1 MEKAIAAIA
10 TPFGE
15 GGIGIIR
22 ISGLESREIIEKL
35 FKPKGNQVL
44 ENRRLTYGEIINPI
58 TSERVDEV
66 MTVFME
72 APATYTREDV
82 VEINCHGGIVS
93 LKKVLDL
100 VLENGAELADRGE
113 FTKRAFLNGR
123 IDLSQAEAVIDL
135 IKAKTEKT
143 YEVAISQLEGS
154 LSKEII
160 SIREG
165 LVNVLVNIT
174 VNIDYPDED
183 IEEIVYAD
191 LERDIL
197 AEKER
202 VSNLL
207 KSFSTGKIIRE
218 GLKVAIVGQPNVGKS
233 SLMNVILKENRAIV
247 TDIPGTTRDTI
258 LEQVSIGE
266 IPVQLIDTAGIRET
280 NDQIEK
286 IGIEKTKEVFNS
298 ADLVLFVIDGSTKLC
313 QNDLDIL
320 NMLKGRKSIVLLN
333 KADLS
338 LVVSEKDIIDVNCD
352 SKVIETSLIENNG
365 VEALENELKRIVYG
379 GEVYQKNSL
388 LVTNA
393 RHEKLLKD
401 ADQDLSDGAN
411 LVRLNEPLE
420 FLEIDVKR
428 AYETL
433 GEIIGETVS
442 EDIINEVFERFCLGK

>member
-10 TPFGE
+10 TPVGE
-15 GGIGIIR
+15 GGIGIVR
-22 ISGLESREIIEKL
+22 VSGLESKEIIKKI

-44 ENRRLTYGEIINPI
+44 ENRRLTYGEIIDPK
-58 TSERVDEV
+58 TSEIVDEV
-66 MTVFME
+66 MTVLME

-82 VEINCHGGIVS
+82 VEINCHGGVVS

-100 VLENGAELADRGE
+100 VLEHGADLADRGE

-165 LVNVLVNIT
+165 LVNSLVNIT

-183 IEEIVYAD
+183 IEEIVYSD
-191 LERDIL
+191 LEKDIIL
-197 AEKER
+197 EKER
-202 VSNLL
+202 VSKLL
-207 KSFSTGKIIRE
+207 DSFSTGRIIRE

-233 SLMNVILKENRAIV
+233 SLMNAILKENRAIV

-280 NDQIEK
+280 DDQIEK
-286 IGIEKTKEVFNS
+286 IGIEKTKEAFNS
-298 ADLVLFVIDGSTKLC
+298 ADLIILVIDGSTLLC
-313 QNDLDIL
+313 ENDLE
-320 NMLKGRKSIVLLN
+320 MLSMLEGRNSIVLLN
-333 KADLS
+333 KADLK
-338 LVVSEKDIIDVNCD
+338 LVVSKEDIINISKD
-352 SKVIETSLIENNG
+352 SKVIETSLLDNEGIEI
-365 VEALENELKRIVYG
+365 LENKLKEIVYG
-379 GEVYQKNSL
+379 GEVYQKDSL

-393 RHEKLLKD
+393 RHERLLKE
-401 ADQDLSDGAN
+401 AKQSLSDGVD
-411 LVRLNEPLE
+411 LVRLNQPLE

-428 AYETL
+428 AYDAL

-442 EDIINEVFERFCLGK
+442 EDIINEVFQRFCLGK